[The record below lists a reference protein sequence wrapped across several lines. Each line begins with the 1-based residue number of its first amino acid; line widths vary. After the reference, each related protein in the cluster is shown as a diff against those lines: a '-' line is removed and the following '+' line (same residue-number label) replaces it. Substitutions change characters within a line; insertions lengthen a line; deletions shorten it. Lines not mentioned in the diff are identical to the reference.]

1 MLDAVVLGRWL
12 DANDAPGEGE
22 EPVLEQLSGGSQNT
36 LYLIH
41 RGDHRMVLRM
51 PGARADAARIDGL
64 LREIRL
70 VRALGGTDVPHAE
83 LIAANDAG
91 DLLGMPFYVMQA
103 IDGWSPMDGGWP
115 SPFDD
120 DLAARRGLAFQLVE
134 GAAKLGRVDWQAQGL
149 DGFGR
154 PDGFHE
160 RQVDRWLAFL
170 DSYKVRDLPGL
181 DEAADWLRS
190 NRPAHYKP
198 GIMHGDYQFANV
210 MFAHGEPARLAAIVD
225 WEMTTVGDPLLDLAW
240 CLLGYDGEN
249 PREDGFYLDMSGM
262 PTRSELLER
271 YEQVSGL
278 STENIDYYL
287 VLANWKLGIVLE
299 KTYAAGVRSGK
310 VDPKIQGAFGAMVP
324 QLIATAAE
332 MAGSLPSVSH
342 SNELCRQ
349 LFDLTGQTILIT
361 GGSRGLG
368 REMAFGVARCGADVV
383 IASRKMENCVAVAEQ
398 IESETG
404 RTAMP
409 YQVHVGRWDQ
419 LDGLVDAVYDR
430 FGKVDTLINNAGMSP
445 VYDKLTDVTE
455 KLFDAVVNLNLKG
468 PFRLSALVGERMVAA
483 GRGSIINVST
493 AGSLRPTPDII
504 PYASSK
510 AGLNAMTEG
519 FARALGPKVR
529 VNTLMAGPFLTDV
542 SKSWNLDQAAHNPFA
557 SLSLQRAGDPAE
569 IVGAALF
576 LASDASSF
584 TTGSI
589 VRADGGIP

>member
-1 MLDAVVLGRWL
+1 MGNDSTSLVPRISCRTTLITPPWLNTATGSSCAAVAATLSMAARTRARNASSSTVLGRCPWAIRAHSCGFSARICSIGMYTGRSRSYSAKRSSISTSSPRAAATSSAVWNARRCGLLTSRVIGNRASASGSRAACACPSSARLGSAPWLLPSGSGPLRSGNACRTRSNCIRTASHASESPWHLAGECYSPIGERGVRMLDAVVLGRWL
-12 DANDAPGEGE
+12 DANEAPGDGE

-120 DLAARRGLAFQLVE
+120 DLTARRGLAFELGG

-154 PDGFHE
+154 PGGFPE
-160 RQVDRWLAFL
+160 RQGDRWRAFL
-170 DSYKVRDLPGL
+170 DRYTRRDLPRL
-181 DEAADWLRS
+181 DEAAGWLRA

-249 PREDGFYLDMSGM
+249 PREDGFYLDMLGM

-271 YEQVSGL
+271 YEKVSGL
-278 STENIDYYL
+278 ACENIDYYL

-299 KTYAAGVRSGK
+299 KTYAAGVRTGK
-310 VDPKIQGAFGAMVP
+310 VDPKIQDTFGAMIP
-324 QLIATAAE
+324 PLIATAAE
-332 MAGSLPSVSH
+332 LSRALPSGP
-342 SNELCRQ
+342 
-349 LFDLTGQTILIT
+349 TG
-361 GGSRGLG
+361 
-368 REMAFGVARCGADVV
+368 
-383 IASRKMENCVAVAEQ
+383 AS
-398 IESETG
+398 
-404 RTAMP
+404 
-409 YQVHVGRWDQ
+409 
-419 LDGLVDAVYDR
+419 
-430 FGKVDTLINNAGMSP
+430 
-445 VYDKLTDVTE
+445 
-455 KLFDAVVNLNLKG
+455 
-468 PFRLSALVGERMVAA
+468 
-483 GRGSIINVST
+483 
-493 AGSLRPTPDII
+493 
-504 PYASSK
+504 
-510 AGLNAMTEG
+510 
-519 FARALGPKVR
+519 
-529 VNTLMAGPFLTDV
+529 
-542 SKSWNLDQAAHNPFA
+542 
-557 SLSLQRAGDPAE
+557 
-569 IVGAALF
+569 
-576 LASDASSF
+576 
-584 TTGSI
+584 
-589 VRADGGIP
+589 